1 MRAVAKSLTARAL
14 LVIDLAA
21 TLLFAVEGASEAA
34 SAHLDLLGVLIV
46 AFATALGGGVVR
58 DLLIG
63 ATPPGAIRDWRYPAT
78 AFVGGSLVIA
88 FLPLVQKLPASLLV
102 AVDAAA
108 LSLFAVTGVRKA
120 LQHGISPFM
129 AVLMGAI
136 TGSGGG
142 VVRDL
147 LLVRVPAVLQT
158 DVYALAAIVGGVVG
172 VVAQRLRVG
181 AGVAALAGGCACF
194 ALRLVAVWQHWNLP
208 RAG

>member
-1 MRAVAKSLTARAL
+1 VARTLTTRAL
-14 LVIDLAA
+14 VVIDLSA
-21 TLLFAVEGASEAA
+21 TLLFAIEGASEAA
-34 SAHLDLLGVLIV
+34 AAHLDLLGVLIV
-46 AFATALGGGVVR
+46 AFATAPGGGVLR

-78 AFVGGSLVIA
+78 AFLGGSVVIA
-88 FLPLVQKLPASLLV
+88 FAAWVRLLPAPLLV

-147 LLVRVPAVLQT
+147 LLSRVPAVLKT
-158 DVYALAAIVGGVVG
+158 DVYAVAAIVGGVVLL
-172 VVAQRLRVG
+172 VAQRLG
-181 AGVAALAGGCACF
+181 AGAGGAAVVGGIGCF
-194 ALRLVAVWQHWNLP
+194 VLRILAVWRHWNLP

>member
-1 MRAVAKSLTARAL
+1 VARTLTTRAL

-21 TLLFAVEGASEAA
+21 TLLFAIEGASEAA
-34 SAHLDLLGVLIV
+34 AAHLDLLGVMIV

-78 AFVGGSLVIA
+78 AFLGGSVVIA
-88 FLPLVQKLPASLLV
+88 FAAWVQRLPAPLLV

-147 LLVRVPAVLQT
+147 LLSRVPAVLQT
-158 DVYALAAIVGGVVG
+158 DVYAVAAIVGGVVLL
-172 VVAQRLRVG
+172 VAQRLG
-181 AGVAALAGGCACF
+181 AGAGGAALAGGVGCF
-194 ALRLVAVWQHWNLP
+194 ALRILAVWRHWNLP

>member
-1 MRAVAKSLTARAL
+1 VPRPLTARAL
-14 LVIDLAA
+14 LVIDLSA

-34 SAHLDLLGVLIV
+34 GAHLDLLGVLIV

-78 AFVGGSLVIA
+78 AFAGGLLVVA
-88 FLPLVQKLPASLLV
+88 FLPLVRRLPAPLLV
-102 AVDAAA
+102 GVDAAA

-142 VVRDL
+142 VIRDL
-147 LLVRVPAVLQT
+147 LLVRVPAVLRT
-158 DVYALAAIVGGVVG
+158 DVYAAAALLGGAVLVLT
-172 VVAQRLRVG
+172 QR
-181 AGVAALAGGCACF
+181 AGLGAALASFAGGGACF
-194 ALRLVAVWQHWNLP
+194 ALRLVSVWRHWNLP